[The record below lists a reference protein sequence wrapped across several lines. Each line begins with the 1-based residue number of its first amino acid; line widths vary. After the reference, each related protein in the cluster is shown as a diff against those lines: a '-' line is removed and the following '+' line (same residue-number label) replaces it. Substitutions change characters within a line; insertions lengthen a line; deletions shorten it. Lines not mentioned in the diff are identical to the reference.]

1 MRLCEHN
8 RQEVAYRYSTA
19 VQSLVQKQQV
29 NEGLNCLDR
38 RVTFRDST
46 AILNLAQKQQVNE
59 SEHNRQG

>member
-1 MRLCEHN
+1 
-8 RQEVAYRYSTA
+8 VAYRYSTA

-46 AILNLAQKQQVNE
+46 AMLNLAQKQQVNE
-59 SEHNRQG
+59 TLSTIDRGDLQEYYSNT